1 MIFTPDMILLSLGCV
16 YGVVQFCFLTMESLV
31 KQTAIFKG
39 IESTI
44 GVDKPCL

>member
-1 MIFTPDMILLSLGCV
+1 MIFTLDMILLSLGCV
-16 YGVVQFCFLTMESLV
+16 YGVESLV

-39 IESTI
+39 IESTV